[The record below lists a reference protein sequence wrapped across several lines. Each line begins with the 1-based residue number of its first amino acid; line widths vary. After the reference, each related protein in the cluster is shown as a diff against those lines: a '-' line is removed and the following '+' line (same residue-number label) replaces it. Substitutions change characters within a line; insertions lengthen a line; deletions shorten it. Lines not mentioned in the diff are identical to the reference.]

1 MASSKLSELTQI
13 TNTSADDLLLISH
26 TSDGGSNYNSRH
38 ITRQNLQDDLSIT
51 HDQVSDFDS
60 GVQENTL
67 DSLTNPVAA
76 VEMASQRITGLADPI
91 DAQDAATKAYCDAT
105 ANGLDVKDSVR
116 VATNSDVTLSGIQTV
131 DGIPLVTG
139 DRVLVRSQTTASE
152 NGIWVVASGSWSRSE
167 DANNTPESEVTAG
180 MFTFVEEGATNAA
193 AGFILQT
200 ANPIVLGTTGLS
212 FAQFSGAGQITAG
225 TGLTKSG
232 NTLSITADV
241 MADIADSITLSGVA
255 GNSTDLGSFSGSTI
269 TANSTVKA
277 ALQEVVNAVELRATD
292 ARVDEIDQNVN
303 DLITLTGVVENAASL
318 GTFTGSTIADS
329 STVKGALQALE
340 TLLEAEA
347 LEIDELTLNQADL
360 ITLSGVAENAI
371 NLGTFTGSTIA
382 DSSTVKAALQAL
394 ETAAEASVQVGD
406 NVNELVGNTSADAEP
421 ATYLFVVVDVNDGTI
436 KVIDK
441 TFIEVE

>member
-360 ITLSGVAENAI
+360 ITLSGVAENAT